1 MSITISIPEKPILKP
16 KIVVFGVGGGGCN
29 AVNNMIHSDLE
40 GVDFVVSNTDAQS
53 LAQNDAERCIQMG
66 AKRTQGLGAGS
77 HPEIGFEAAEEVI
90 GDISD
95 AIHGAHMV
103 FVTAGMGGG
112 TGTGAAPVV
121 ARLAKE
127 MGALTVGVV
136 TKPFMFEGNR
146 RMAVAEAGI
155 EEMQKYV
162 DTLLIIPNQNLFRVS
177 SEQTA
182 LTEAFGMADRVLFSA
197 VAGITNLMVR
207 PGMINLDFADVRT
220 VMGEMGKAMIGTGEA
235 EGEKRGIEAAEHAL
249 NNPLLDDVSMKGARG
264 VLISISGNENMK
276 LYEVEEAAN
285 RIRSE
290 VDPDAQIIFGATTD
304 PTLDSLLRISVVATG
319 IDQQDQSAIP
329 DRPDQGPEE
338 DQKSDLKIVGGTGDV
353 SAAATA
359 MKSAPVADERPR
371 PFQVVPPVDQAP
383 VAAEAEQ
390 GLTAIAEEQSFSQNA
405 LSGGPSENESATT
418 ASVGH
423 PPPPPLSSA
432 EMDPPR
438 HLSRSGHPFAA
449 PPQATPQAPP
459 PQATPPQAPPQMASP
474 QAAHSQV
481 GHPASSV
488 HDNPQK
494 HASASSPGFFSR
506 LKARLRMTV
515 EGESVPPSPPP
526 PPHRSAI
533 SQPYPAAPAPAPT
546 AAARPTAQPQQTGEA
561 NTLSDDDDQLEIPN
575 FLKSQAN

>member
-40 GVDFVVSNTDAQS
+40 GVDFVVANTDAQS
-53 LAQNDAERCIQMG
+53 LAQNNAERCIQMG

-146 RMAVAEAGI
+146 RMAVAEVGI

-162 DTLLIIPNQNLFRVS
+162 DTLLIIPNQNLFRVA

-182 LTEAFGMADRVLFSA
+182 LTEAFGMADKVLFSA

-319 IDQQDQSAIP
+319 IDQQDQVAIP
-329 DRPDQGPEE
+329 DRPDQEPEE
-338 DQKSDLKIVGGTGDV
+338 DQPHDDLKSDLKIVGGTDDV
-353 SAAATA
+353 PAEVA
-359 MKSAPVADERPR
+359 MKSEPVADERPR
-371 PFQVVPPVDQAP
+371 PFQVVPPVAQPTAQP
-383 VAAEAEQ
+383 PMAAEAEQ

-405 LSGGPSENESATT
+405 LSGGPSENEGATT

-423 PPPPPLSSA
+423 PPSPPLSSA

-449 PPQATPQAPP
+449 PPIATPQAPP
-459 PQATPPQAPPQMASP
+459 PQAAPPQAASP
-474 QAAHSQV
+474 QVAPPQV

-515 EGESVPPSPPP
+515 EEESAPPP
-526 PPHRSAI
+526 RRSAI
-533 SQPYPAAPAPAPT
+533 SQPYSAASH
-546 AAARPTAQPQQTGEA
+546 PTAQPQQTGEA
-561 NTLSDDDDQLEIPN
+561 DTLSDDDDQLEIPN

>member
-29 AVNNMIHSDLE
+29 AVNNMINSDLE
-40 GVDFVVSNTDAQS
+40 GVDFVVANTDAQS

-146 RMAVAEAGI
+146 RMGVAEAGI

-162 DTLLIIPNQNLFRVS
+162 DTLLIIPNQNLFRVA

-304 PTLDSLLRISVVATG
+304 PTLDGLLRISVVATG
-319 IDQQDQSAIP
+319 IDQQDQIALP
-329 DRPDQGPEE
+329 DRQDQGLEE
-338 DQKSDLKIVGGTGDV
+338 DQPHGDLKSDLKIVGRTNDV
-353 SAAATA
+353 PASA
-359 MKSAPVADERPR
+359 MKSRPVADERPR
-371 PFQVVPPVDQAP
+371 PFQVVPPVDQPP
-383 VAAEAEQ
+383 VGAEAEQ
-390 GLTAIAEEQSFSQNA
+390 GLTALAEEQSFSQNV
-405 LSGGPSENESATT
+405 LSGGPSENEGATT

-449 PPQATPQAPP
+449 PPITTPQVAAPQVAA
-459 PQATPPQAPPQMASP
+459 PQVAAPQVAAPQVAAPQVRQP
-474 QAAHSQV
+474 T
-481 GHPASSV
+481 SSV
-488 HDNPQK
+488 HDNPQH
-494 HASASSPGFFSR
+494 HARDNSSNHSPSNLGFFSR

-515 EGESVPPSPPP
+515 EEESAAR
-526 PPHRSAI
+526 RSAI
-533 SQPYPAAPAPAPT
+533 SQPHPAAHSPI
-546 AAARPTAQPQQTGEA
+546 AQPQQTDEA
-561 NTLSDDDDQLEIPN
+561 DTLSDDDDQLEIPN

>member
-40 GVDFVVSNTDAQS
+40 GVDFVVANTDAQS

-162 DTLLIIPNQNLFRVS
+162 DTLLIIPNQNLFRVA

-319 IDQQDQSAIP
+319 IDQKDQIEIP
-329 DRPDQGPEE
+329 DRPDQEPEE
-338 DQKSDLKIVGGTGDV
+338 DQPQDDLKSDLKIVGGTNDV
-353 SAAATA
+353 PAAASA
-359 MKSAPVADERPR
+359 MKSEPVADERPR
-371 PFQVVPPVDQAP
+371 PFQVVPPVAQPTAQPP

-405 LSGGPSENESATT
+405 LSGGVSENEGATT

-438 HLSRSGHPFAA
+438 RLSRSGHPFAA
-449 PPQATPQAPP
+449 PPITTPQAAAPQAAPP
-459 PQATPPQAPPQMASP
+459 PQVGYPTSP
-474 QAAHSQV
+474 
-481 GHPASSV
+481 V
-488 HDNPQK
+488 HDNPQN

-515 EGESVPPSPPP
+515 EEESAPPPSSPSSPPSSP
-526 PPHRSAI
+526 RSAI
-533 SQPYPAAPAPAPT
+533 SQPYSAAPS
-546 AAARPTAQPQQTGEA
+546 PTAQPQQTGEA
-561 NTLSDDDDQLEIPN
+561 DTLSDDDDQLEIPN

>member
-40 GVDFVVSNTDAQS
+40 GVDFVVANTDAQS

-127 MGALTVGVV
+127 MGALTVCVV

-146 RMAVAEAGI
+146 RMAIAEAGI

-177 SEQTA
+177 SEQTS
-182 LTEAFGMADRVLFSA
+182 LTEAFSMADRVLFSA

-264 VLISISGNENMK
+264 VLISISGDENLK

-290 VDPDAQIIFGATTD
+290 VDPDAQIIFGTTTD
-304 PTLDSLLRISVVATG
+304 PSLGNLLRVSVVATG
-319 IDQQDQSAIP
+319 IDQQDEMAISEP
-329 DRPDQGPEE
+329 KDKEPENHLS
-338 DQKSDLKIVGGTGDV
+338 SDLKIVGGTDDIPAQATPQV
-353 SAAATA
+353 ATPAAVN
-359 MKSAPVADERPR
+359 SEPLDDERSR
-371 PFQVVPPVDQAP
+371 PFQVVPKPQPQGTQRLGQAASP
-383 VAAEAEQ
+383 PSPFMASAANAEQ
-390 GLTAIAEEQSFSQNA
+390 SLPTAGLTAIAEEQG
-405 LSGGPSENESATT
+405 LSRDAISGNMPSEESRAEARDERT
-418 ASVGH
+418 
-423 PPPPPLSSA
+423 PPLSPSSSSSA
-432 EMDPPR
+432 EIEPPVG
-438 HLSRSGHPFAA
+438 HLSQSAHPFES
-449 PPQATPQAPP
+449 PPA
-459 PQATPPQAPPQMASP
+459 
-474 QAAHSQV
+474 
-481 GHPASSV
+481 
-488 HDNPQK
+488 
-494 HASASSPGFFSR
+494 ASAPVMTSKTPKTPKTTSVYDNAPKGVFGR
-506 LKARLRMTV
+506 LKTWLRMTV
-515 EGESVPPSPPP
+515 EEESLPQR
-526 PPHRSAI
+526 RSAI
-533 SQPYPAAPAPAPT
+533 SRPHLTDQGPIQQP
-546 AAARPTAQPQQTGEA
+546 PQQSQETGEIDPE
-561 NTLSDDDDQLEIPN
+561 NDEQLEIPN
-575 FLKSQAN
+575 FLKSQMN